1 MACDK
6 IYIRDLLV
14 RCIIGVNDEERHEK
28 QDVIINITLY
38 ADLRKACRN
47 DNIDD
52 TVNYKTIKLNVL
64 SMVEQSSFFL
74 IEKLAGEIAI
84 VCLKDPRI
92 MKVKVSVDKP
102 GALRFSRSAAVEI
115 LRSRN
120 DNDD

>member
-1 MACDK
+1 MTSDK
-6 IYIRDLLV
+6 IYIRDMLV

-38 ADLRKACRN
+38 ADLQKACQN

-52 TVNYKTIKLNVL
+52 TVNYKTVKLNVL
-64 SMVEQSSFFL
+64 SMAEQSSFLL
-74 IEKLAGEIAI
+74 IEKLAGEIAVI
-84 VCLKDPRI
+84 CLNDPRVV
-92 MKVKVSVDKP
+92 KVKVSVDKP

-115 LRSRN
+115 IRSRD

>member
-6 IYIRDLLV
+6 IYIRDMLV

-38 ADLRKACRN
+38 ADLQKACQN

-52 TVNYKTIKLNVL
+52 TVNYKTVKVNVL
-64 SMVEQSSFFL
+64 SMAEQSSFLL

-84 VCLKDPRI
+84 ICLNDPRV

-115 LRSRN
+115 IRSRD